1 MSRLTEKTG
10 REKRAYNS
18 KRRQE
23 GARQTQRAIVEAAR
37 NLFIAHGYSGATM
50 EMIAREA
57 GVAVETVYAAFGN
70 KRAILSRLVDV
81 SIVGDDEPAPLF
93 QREGPQAVFAEKDQ
107 HRQVQLF
114 ARDMTDIMSRM
125 AALFIVMRAASKT
138 EPDIAAMLQKILH
151 DRVGGMKVFLRAV
164 LSNGPL
170 REGLTLEQAAETVWA
185 VSSGE
190 VFTLLVVDRGWSLD
204 KYREWLADTLG
215 RLILD

>member
-1 MSRLTEKTG
+1 
-10 REKRAYNS
+10 
-18 KRRQE
+18 
-23 GARQTQRAIVEAAR
+23 
-37 NLFIAHGYSGATM
+37 M

-81 SIVGDDEPAPLF
+81 SIVGDDEPVPLF

-114 ARDMTDIMSRM
+114 ARDMTNIMSRM
-125 AALFIVMRAASKT
+125 AALFIVMRAAAKT
-138 EPDIAAMLQKILH
+138 EPDIATMLKKILH